1 MEQANKQK
9 LDISTILVNI
19 LAIAFLCY
27 VAWMLRMR
35 GAHLRVVAV
44 YALMMPKFISIF
56 RAFRRTTKLTDL
68 EQWVFAIIALILWV
82 LQSVL
87 TGKLHHLLFS

>member
-1 MEQANKQK
+1 MEQANRQK

-44 YALMMPKFISIF
+44 YSLMMPKFISIF
-56 RAFRRTTKLTDL
+56 RAFRHTTKLTDL
-68 EQWVFAIIALILWV
+68 EQWVFAIIALVLWI
-82 LQSVL
+82 LQSML
-87 TGKLHHLLFS
+87 TGRLHTMFFS